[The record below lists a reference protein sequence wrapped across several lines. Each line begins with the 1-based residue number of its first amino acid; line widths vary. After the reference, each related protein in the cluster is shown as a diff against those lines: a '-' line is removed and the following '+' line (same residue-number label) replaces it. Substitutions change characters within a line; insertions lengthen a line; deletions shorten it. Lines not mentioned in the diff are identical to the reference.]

1 MKHEYNPDYCSK
13 PSDTFLE
20 IVFEKH
26 SSLVDEL
33 SKFMEIAIWSQYQL
47 EMFLKGT
54 LELHQEDAE
63 ALQKFTGA
71 PASFWM
77 ERDRQYREG
86 LKAGKKMIV

>member
-1 MKHEYNPDYCSK
+1 VPHEYNPDYCSK

-20 IVFEKH
+20 IVQERGLNLAEQFSEF
-26 SSLVDEL
+26 L
-33 SKFMEIAIWSQYQL
+33 EIATWSQYQL

-63 ALQKFTGA
+63 ALEKFTGA

-86 LKAGKKMIV
+86 LKAGKKEI

>member
-20 IVFEKH
+20 IVCEKK
-26 SSLVDEL
+26 LCVGRFLKL
-33 SKFMEIAIWSQYQL
+33 SHWSDYQL
-47 EMFLKGT
+47 KMFLKGT

-86 LKAGKKMIV
+86 LKAGKKVV